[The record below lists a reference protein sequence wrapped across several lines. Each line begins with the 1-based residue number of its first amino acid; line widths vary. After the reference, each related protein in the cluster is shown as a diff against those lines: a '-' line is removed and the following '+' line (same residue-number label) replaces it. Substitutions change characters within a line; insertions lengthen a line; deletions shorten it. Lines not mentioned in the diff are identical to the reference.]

1 MSNQSQ
7 TLESRYGRAKR
18 AKRDRAL
25 VLGVG
30 GLLGIA
36 LVVWIFVVAFTP
48 PATSSL
54 ASGQVSSFKA
64 NSNISSTVQ
73 ALISKPATA
82 TVVCQVSAANEAG
95 SSVGS
100 KQFLVA
106 TQGASVRV
114 NLQITTTQPATQGVV
129 DFCHLK

>member
-25 VLGVG
+25 VIGVG

-73 ALISKPATA
+73 ALISKPATS

-100 KQFLVA
+100 KQFQV
-106 TQGASVRV
+106 TTPGASVRV
-114 NLQITTTQPATQGVV
+114 NLQITTTEPASQGLV

>member
-7 TLESRYGRAKR
+7 TLESRYGRGKR

-25 VLGVG
+25 VIGVG

-54 ASGQVSSFKA
+54 ASGQVSSFNA

-73 ALISKPATA
+73 VLITKPASA
-82 TVVCQVSAANEAG
+82 TVVCQVSAANETG

-100 KQFLVA
+100 KQFKVA
-106 TQGASVRV
+106 TRGANVRV

>member
-25 VLGVG
+25 VIGVG

-48 PATSSL
+48 PAISSL

-73 ALISKPATA
+73 ALISKPATS

-100 KQFLVA
+100 KQFQV
-106 TQGASVRV
+106 TTPGASVRV
-114 NLQITTTQPATQGVV
+114 NLQITTTEPASQGLV

>member
-1 MSNQSQ
+1 MTDQPQSI
-7 TLESRYGRAKR
+7 EARYGRSKR
-18 AKRDRAL
+18 AQRDRNL
-25 VLGVG
+25 VIGVG

-36 LVVWIFVVAFTP
+36 LVIWIFVVAFTP
-48 PATSSL
+48 PSTNSQ
-54 ASGQVSSFKA
+54 ASGQINSFTA
-64 NSNISSTVQ
+64 NSNISSIVSVV
-73 ALISKPATA
+73 ISKPASA

-100 KQFLVA
+100 KQFQVA
-106 TQGASVRV
+106 TRGANVSV

>member
-1 MSNQSQ
+1 MTDQPQSI
-7 TLESRYGRAKR
+7 EARYGRSKR
-18 AKRDRAL
+18 AKRDRNL
-25 VLGVG
+25 VIGVG

-36 LVVWIFVVAFTP
+36 LVIWIFVVAFTP
-48 PATSSL
+48 PSTNSQ
-54 ASGQVSSFKA
+54 ASGQINSFTA
-64 NSNISSTVQ
+64 NSNISSIVSVV
-73 ALISKPATA
+73 ISKPASA

-100 KQFLVA
+100 KQFQVA
-106 TQGASVRV
+106 TRGANVSV